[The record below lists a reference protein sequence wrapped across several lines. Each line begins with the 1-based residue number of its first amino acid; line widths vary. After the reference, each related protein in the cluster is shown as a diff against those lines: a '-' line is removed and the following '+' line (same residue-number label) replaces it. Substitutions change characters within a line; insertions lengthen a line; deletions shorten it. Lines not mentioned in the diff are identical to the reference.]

1 MLMECRRRLAGV
13 RGGKKGPTRVRV
25 CDIARC
31 TNDKLVKQLR
41 KLLRQK
47 HGFPSEVVGVV
58 PDPWGVLTVFG
69 DERAVS
75 PQAPNE
81 GNGDTADINFHAMA
95 HVSETFVFL
104 LMGMGIFTGRF
115 SNWSPTF
122 IFMAILF
129 CLVARLF
136 NTFPISFVANFTR
149 TVKIPFTM
157 QLVIWFAGLRGAI
170 AFALSQN
177 MPGAHK
183 SQYETTTLGV
193 VFFTTVVCGGL
204 TEKVITRAGM
214 KRIDSGATSEDFSV
228 DESAAVGLLQGGASP
243 AAAMSARRQQ
253 GDGGGG
259 GRGGI
264 HVWWKVVD
272 TKFMKPYFGGSS
284 AAANNKQS
292 INSSTTNALFA
303 DDPTSSGSS
312 GGFN

>member
-31 TNDKLVKQLR
+31 TNGKLVKQAMPV
-41 KLLRQK
+41 LLFALPLFTNVLAAAAFSPTPLQAPEAATAKARV
-47 HGFPSEVVGVV
+47 PDEVVGVV
-58 PDPWGVLTVFG
+58 PGPCGVLTVFG

-104 LMGMGIFTGRF
+104 LMGMGMFMGRF
-115 SNWSPTF
+115 SNWPPTF
-122 IFMAILF
+122 IVMAILF

-149 TVKIPFTM
+149 TVKIPFAT

-183 SQYETTTLGV
+183 CQYETTTLGV

-228 DESAAVGLLQGGASP
+228 DD
-243 AAAMSARRQQ
+243 Q

-259 GRGGI
+259 GRGGV
-264 HVWWKVVD
+264 HVWWKGVD
-272 TKFMKPYFGGSS
+272 AKFMKPYFGGSS
-284 AAANNKQS
+284 AANNNKQS

-303 DDPTSSGSS
+303 DDPT
-312 GGFN
+312 